1 MLYSTPDG
9 QRKLRIM
16 NMYLPQSDRVDQIF
30 LHSDQDAVFQF
41 LVKQQLS
48 KIGTLTCAQ
57 MREALIGRCADLLR
71 AYRNNAVSIS
81 IPTEIQFPES
91 QRFLP
96 LYILG
101 ITKNPAF
108 KTLSAE
114 LKTDEK
120 YAWMQRLLGS
130 PIETLARLCYP

>member
-1 MLYSTPDG
+1 
-9 QRKLRIM
+9 
-16 NMYLPQSDRVDQIF
+16 
-30 LHSDQDAVFQF
+30 
-41 LVKQQLS
+41 
-48 KIGTLTCAQ
+48 
-57 MREALIGRCADLLR
+57 MREDLISKCADLLR
-71 AYRNNAVSIS
+71 AYRNNAVQIS

-108 KTLSAE
+108 KLLSAE

-120 YAWMQRLLGS
+120 YAWMQRLLGC